1 MKKYTIKNPRKI
13 VWAMRDFINAAHN
26 LEYEAYIQLKGHC
39 PADASDEE
47 FLAWLN
53 GETESVYEK
62 RSVKM
67 VPTGKYCAFVYD
79 DGETFRIG
87 YDVENIASNGHKG
100 DTDFSINFYS
110 RCPMAKGFANITL
123 ALLHELGH
131 ICTNDSVEDWSWL
144 DRADALADIHE
155 QYKTRRE
162 INFAYFELPDE
173 KAATDW
179 AIEWLQNPENRKLA
193 KAFEKKFFACL
204 EKKA

>member
-26 LEYEAYIQLKGHC
+26 LEYESGYRHSTPYPVG
-39 PADASDEE
+39 ADKKEI
-47 FLAWLN
+47 FAWLEA
-53 GETESVYEK
+53 GVPVYEK

-67 VPTGKYCAFVYD
+67 VSAGAFCAFLYD
-79 DGETFRIG
+79 EDETFRIG
-87 YDVENIASNGHKG
+87 YDIEDIACNNGEG
-100 DTDFSINFYS
+100 DTDFAINFHN
-110 RCPMAKGFANITL
+110 RCPLSKGFANVTL
-123 ALLHELGH
+123 SLLHELGH
-131 ICTNDSVEDWSWL
+131 ICTNDDLENWNWL
-144 DRADALADIHE
+144 NRAEALDDIDE
-155 QYKTRRE
+155 KCKTRRE
-162 INFAYFELPDE
+162 KNFAYFELPDE